1 MTKGAGCHQNN
12 EDLEG
17 VVYNDNSATP
27 GGEGACRKCLEVIIK
42 GRYSGEVVQVCKDS

>member
-27 GGEGACRKCLEVIIK
+27 GGGGGLQEVFGGDYK
-42 GRYSGEVVQVCKDS
+42 GEVLWGSGSSL